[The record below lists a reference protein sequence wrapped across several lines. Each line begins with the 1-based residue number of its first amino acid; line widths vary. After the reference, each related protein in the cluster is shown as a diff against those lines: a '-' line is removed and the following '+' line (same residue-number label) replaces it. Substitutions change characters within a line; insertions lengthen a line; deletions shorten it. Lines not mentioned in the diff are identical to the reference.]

1 MKSRNLLLAAAATIM
16 LAVVPS
22 YAQDETPA
30 AEEATS
36 PAAETEQD
44 VSLELN
50 KLEPSEKGCRAYV
63 VVSNSGE
70 TGYDAYKLDL
80 VMFQTDG
87 VIGRRFAL
95 DLAPLRPAKRTVKLF
110 DLNDTQCDKIGSFL
124 VNDVLECHA
133 ESGPV
138 DNCLARLKVSTLG
151 KVELSK

>member
-1 MKSRNLLLAAAATIM
+1 MKSRKLLMAAAATIV
-16 LAVVPS
+16 LAVAPS
-22 YAQDETPA
+22 YAQDPQGQDTAPQA
-30 AEEATS
+30 Q
-36 PAAETEQD
+36 QD
-44 VSLELN
+44 VSVELN

-63 VVSNSGE
+63 VVSNSGD
-70 TGYDAYKLDL
+70 TAYDAYKLDL

-95 DLAPLRPAKRTVKLF
+95 DLAPLRPAKRSVKLF
-110 DLNDTQCDKIGSFL
+110 DLNDTNCDSIGSFL

-133 ESGPV
+133 DSGPV